1 MSEKELLQLLE
12 HQFKILKQID
22 LYEEDYKEQFSKKQ
36 IEEFRNEALDKINE
50 IRRLLNIKKKKS

>member
-22 LYEEDYKEQFSKKQ
+22 LYEEDYKEQFSNRQ
-36 IEEFRNEALDKINE
+36 IEEFRNDALDKINE

>member
-22 LYEEDYKEQFSKKQ
+22 LYEEDYKEQFSNRQ
-36 IEEFRNEALDKINE
+36 IEEFRNDALDKINE
-50 IRRLLNIKKKKS
+50 IRRLLNIKNKKS